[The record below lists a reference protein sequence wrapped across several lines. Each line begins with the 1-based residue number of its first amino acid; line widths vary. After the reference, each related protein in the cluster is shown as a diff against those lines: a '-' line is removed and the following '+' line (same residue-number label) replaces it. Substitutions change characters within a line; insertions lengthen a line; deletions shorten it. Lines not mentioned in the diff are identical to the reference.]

1 MHFWPPSL
9 EKIKKQICDSLGP
22 CWPQLRPAARRLLG
36 AAPLRPGP
44 RHLRPA
50 PGPAPPAS
58 LRTRRSAAS
67 ALSPPPDPARRAPS
81 GRQLLTSRAAGT
93 RKPEPRPQRGRP
105 GAGRGGRRRTMEA
118 GAEAK
123 GRGPVAPEPPQSP
136 ALPRL
141 PRRPQLLDQDGGPRA
156 EVAPDAAPEGPQAD
170 PRASASAAPLAQAE
184 AEAAGEAR
192 PGPKVAAGGVPD
204 IGFVGEP
211 PPYAPP
217 DPKVVHLLYPPFPQG
232 PLLLQSAPSP
242 QALYPPPAPLYPGPA
257 PPLLA
262 PFPVYS
268 SPGAGVPAPAMV
280 EHRPPPKDYMT
291 ESILV
296 TFFCCLLTGIV
307 AFVYSHETRAAL
319 SRGDLAQAEEASR
332 KARWL
337 VLFSLLFGVFV
348 STSWVIYVAVALH
361 VP

>member
-118 GAEAK
+118 GRTAAARPGSAGPCAGTPRPGAGEREAAGEGGKFGRLWSRPSRSAGGSAGPGGPRVPGAPHPAPLPSGGDPARSGRAAELRAE
-123 GRGPVAPEPPQSP
+123 GGGPGPE
-136 ALPRL
+136 
-141 PRRPQLLDQDGGPRA
+141 RRADGGPRRA
-156 EVAPDAAPEGPQAD
+156 NLLEARRPLCRSAALGASPPSA
-170 PRASASAAPLAQAE
+170 PRA
-184 AEAAGEAR
+184 
-192 PGPKVAAGGVPD
+192 GG
-204 IGFVGEP
+204 
-211 PPYAPP
+211 
-217 DPKVVHLLYPPFPQG
+217 
-232 PLLLQSAPSP
+232 
-242 QALYPPPAPLYPGPA
+242 
-257 PPLLA
+257 
-262 PFPVYS
+262 
-268 SPGAGVPAPAMV
+268 
-280 EHRPPPKDYMT
+280 
-291 ESILV
+291 
-296 TFFCCLLTGIV
+296 
-307 AFVYSHETRAAL
+307 RA
-319 SRGDLAQAEEASR
+319 
-332 KARWL
+332 
-337 VLFSLLFGVFV
+337 
-348 STSWVIYVAVALH
+348 
-361 VP
+361 